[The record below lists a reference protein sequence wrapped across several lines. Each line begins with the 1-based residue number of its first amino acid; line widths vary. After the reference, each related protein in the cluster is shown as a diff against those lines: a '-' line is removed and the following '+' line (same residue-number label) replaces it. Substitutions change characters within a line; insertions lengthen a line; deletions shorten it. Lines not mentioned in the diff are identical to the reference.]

1 MNPILSGKLYL
12 TIISVIFNVFFVKG
26 FISLD
31 SIERVCKLHCDHLL
45 VKEKDTLYCDNGCQ
59 TEQCYVGCSQ
69 YEEAVTETPCST
81 VCSDLLV
88 KNDTDHI
95 SAGSTI
101 QTQKQ
106 SCVQGCN
113 FGLEEYHK
121 QFVPYSGL
129 ELPGPE
135 IVKDGITHNSVLLD
149 WAGETVLKQNP
160 VPSLVELFWANEE
173 ILQNITFILQ
183 KRVLETMTEWQS
195 HSDTELLPSGRVNVT
210 NLHPFVTYQFKFIFQ
225 ITTTHAVE
233 TNYSVSV
240 TTLPYG
246 APSSSPTITTL
257 HAPSSTTV
265 SVSWVAPVYTNGP
278 LISYRLSLLP
288 LDSQDHV
295 ISSDVTPEKMA
306 WIFGHLLPKT
316 QYEVRVS
323 AMNGEG
329 EGPEAVMTVTTPTSS
344 SLSEKQTPY
353 LVLGAENCVVKQSL
367 QVLTQ
372 DAKTIL
378 KRPKSILTMG
388 VGVHVERELVLVSDD
403 SGQVTLV
410 NIAGETVK
418 EDMYPML
425 GQPTAID
432 VDWLHNKA
440 YIVDGH
446 RIYQCTI
453 IVEDWNQCTVALDLV
468 PNPPHELKV
477 DPINGY
483 LYYTLSNKAGLYA
496 VPLVDF
502 SLSREPV
509 PQVVIPNA
517 IQTFF
522 IDYENLLLFYPNN
535 THNTVMSAY
544 LDGSGAT
551 DMRQGSVA
559 RPHFLNTES
568 IVFYDEKF
576 FWTNGSKVFS
586 EEFDAGNRT
595 YYHHSLAL
603 WEKHFTG
610 FNLYYPNS
618 QPVPVPLNAPGAVQV
633 LFTAYK
639 VIVEWEAPEKLVFQG
654 EGAFSQ
660 WKYDVSILQDDGS
673 RNEIQET
680 SQKMKF
686 VVTNL
691 EPDTVYQVKVRAKS
705 SSGAG
710 PWSPVFHGKTL
721 KAEFDTAKL
730 VVAVQHQHHFKT
742 WEIKEVGLDGELIDV
757 LFKTS
762 PIYPGVTDLA
772 WHEDK
777 LFWTTNEK
785 DLFVYLGEDDEQK
798 QLDFVR
804 DATCVA
810 FDWLGQRLYWSV
822 LRNGD
827 SQIRRADIYGD
838 TEEFVYQALARDMA
852 LDSVKGRL
860 YWVTGVSVETTFL
873 NGNDHLEY
881 FSLQPFSGKQVI
893 SLTIDHDHQK
903 LMWYV
908 KGFEDQSLYM
918 ADLFSN
924 HGNYDDVIKSVTLVG
939 KIQDIEKFSAIQYF
953 SHHLLW
959 VDEQMSLRVGNSQG
973 NYTAR
978 MSAIDAPVSVFTLK
992 HKSLHRYPENLNSS
1006 SIVVIPSVI
1015 RPDSITCIGLASRF
1029 NITWQPSTEVNHGH
1043 VTYKL
1048 SVKAEGI
1055 PDIKEVLYHP
1065 RFTVEGLAPYTP
1077 VTISVQA
1084 HTYWGSGP
1092 HTVTTVKS
1100 PMAAPSEPIS
1110 PKVYVTQ
1117 RKNAALSKLTLAA
1130 DFRWSEP
1137 TELNGILSQ
1146 QIVRYWQSDKPMHK
1160 STTSLPPSARHFILD
1175 DLQGNTTY
1183 FFEVECCTPA
1193 GCGPRSPTVN
1203 ATADAVNPVPKVL
1216 IATKD
1221 GIHIA
1226 EADNIQNTSIT
1237 MATKSVSAL
1246 SYLSQ
1251 DDKYYWIT
1259 SDKYLEQFPPVTG
1272 KRLLHLES
1280 EDHKMTLDWV
1290 SRTLYTVE
1298 SNLSSAAV
1306 ISYNLDEGK
1315 EYRLIER
1322 KTRIGDIVVDPYTS
1336 SLLWTEFNP
1345 ADRSWKITRTT
1356 TNNPSNLHDFF
1367 SRQRRRRNVHN
1378 ACNCPANEKVS
1389 SAVTVDLSADGHT
1402 EIMYVDRE
1410 SLSLKAA
1417 DMDACKCRTLLNTAS
1432 SDRKGLPADV
1442 MTVDHVYIY
1451 WYNSDSQRLYIMD
1464 KATGN
1469 LQHTSLE
1476 HVTDI
1481 QAYGAHLH
1489 PLPGSECL
1497 DTNPYTGKV
1506 DILTYT
1512 NTSVKVSLHETSW
1525 PDKCT
1530 NISHPAVEFTVYY
1543 RQLDDMKPNDDCK
1556 EDKHVC
1562 QTKSGYS
1569 RELSLDQ
1576 LEPYTYYIIQGA
1588 VSNYYSKYTVNSLG
1602 EATVVRTKP
1611 GVPSPIE
1618 NITAQAQSPDRITV
1632 WWPPPSQPN
1641 GPIDKIVYFV
1651 KWSTQ
1656 LEDGILHT
1664 TMTDAISYDSINP
1677 FNNGLFEVDLEKLSP
1692 EQTYS
1697 IQVISNQTEG
1707 NFVTE
1712 SVPVISTTYQAP
1724 DDLELLEVTN
1734 TSIQLTWR
1742 SPSDDSTRVVSIY
1755 YAEVKEKQQ
1764 LKFEMIDI
1772 PILTFNNTL
1781 YNETFTDLKPDTEY
1795 SFRLNI
1801 IYKSKSTYEVYH
1813 WPKEDSDLKY
1823 LFRTLT
1829 GIPGSPDSPD
1839 VQEFKEGEF
1848 EVSWPLPEDN
1858 GEIIEHYILQ
1868 YKYIDKDNWSDACN
1882 TSELRWVI
1890 DDSVLQRGY
1899 TYMFRVKAE
1908 NKNGWGPYSLNSS
1921 IFSYPSLEAESEDRT
1936 VIVVAIVVALIVVLI
1951 AMATI
1956 AICYSMCRKR
1966 REEKKKKKNQEF
1978 VAVARGPDLELAT
1991 LRELP
1996 MTHIQQNNTL
2006 YAMNIIPTDDEIA
2019 ALPHFRRDQLVLCK
2033 FLGSGAFGEVFEG
2046 IAKNIINES
2055 SGDTRCAV
2063 KTLRKSASDQEK
2075 EEFLKEALLMSNFH
2089 HEHILSLLG
2098 VCLDNDPQFIILEL
2112 MEGGDL
2118 LSFMR
2123 ACRLTSIQNQ
2133 SRAELSL
2140 TDLVKICVH
2149 VASGCKY
2156 LEDMHFVHRD
2166 LAARNCLV
2174 SSCDPNTMVVKIGD
2188 FGLARDIYKNDYYR
2202 KEGEG
2207 LLPVRWMSPESLVDG
2222 VFTTQSD
2229 IWAFGVLMWEV
2240 VTFGQQPYPARTNID
2255 VLHFVRSGGRLDR
2268 PESCPEDFYQLMC
2281 KCWNFEPEERPS
2293 FAFLLQ
2299 QLEKFHETCLSIS
2312 EYLVPICSSNR
2323 SLAAVAGYKYL
2334 TGRTRRLT
2342 STSSDGPEYSHI
2354 NHNGYGSHKSYGNIR
2369 RATSFDAPEPKDATR
2384 QIQTDAANYLEPK
2397 SNYVPSYIEFL
2408 PEERTINYMYNSEGE
2423 RIREKGAESVEL
2435 PKKGPN
2441 YVQTTVKENFHAQ
2454 GQEYIKYVNQKSS
2467 SVSDQENDSEV
2478 KRIFSH
2484 QKNSADSVIMKTVEN
2499 IPNTCRGSSRGTI
2512 SCSSVSCSD
2521 SVYPQ
2526 SVNSAYALV
2535 MQNGGP
2541 RTSNRKHRLDSTNS
2555 VMSFDSV
2562 QTEPV
2567 YNSFQRGKLYS
2578 SSSSKS
2584 NYSMSNIS
2592 ESTVEQL
2599 SPDTEP
2605 KKFWANTSID
2615 CANLVDRQ
2623 EAKTHVDYF
2632 NMATRSQVY
2641 PENVGSLSGYD
2652 IVHASLV

>member
-1 MNPILSGKLYL
+1 MNPTLCGKLFLTILS
-12 TIISVIFNVFFVKG
+12 VILNLLLVNG
-26 FISLD
+26 FIRLD
-31 SIERVCKLHCDHLL
+31 SIDRLCKLNCDHLL

-59 TEQCYVGCSQ
+59 TEQCYVGCSN
-69 YEEAVTETPCST
+69 YGEAISDTPCST
-81 VCSDLLV
+81 VCTDLYTET
-88 KNDTDHI
+88 NTEHI
-95 SAGSTI
+95 DSGSTV

-106 SCVQGCN
+106 SCVKGCN

-121 QFVPYSGL
+121 QFVTYSGL

-135 IVKDGITHNSVLLD
+135 IVRDGITHNSVLLD
-149 WAGETVLKQNP
+149 WAGESVLKQNTDP
-160 VPSLVELFWANEE
+160 TLAQLFWADEE
-173 ILQNITFILQ
+173 LLRNITFILQ
-183 KRVLETMTEWQS
+183 KRVLETETEWQS
-195 HSDTELLPSGRVNVT
+195 HSDMELMPSGRVNVT
-210 NLHPFVTYQFKFIFQ
+210 SLHPFVTYQFKFIFQ

-233 TNYSVSV
+233 TNYSVPV

-246 APSSSPTITTL
+246 VPSGSPRITSL
-257 HAPSSTTV
+257 HAPSSSTV
-265 SVSWVAPVYTNGP
+265 SVSWVPPVYSNGP
-278 LISYRLSLLP
+278 LINYRLSLYP
-288 LDSQDHV
+288 LDSEDHV
-295 ISSDVTPEKMA
+295 ISSDVTPEKTS
-306 WIFGHLLPKT
+306 WIFGHLST
-316 QYEVRVS
+316 NSRYEVRVS

-329 EGPEAVMTVTTPTSS
+329 EGPAAVMTVKTPMSS
-344 SLSEKQTPY
+344 SLKEKQTPY
-353 LVLGAENCVVKQSL
+353 LILGAENCVVKQNL
-367 QVLTQ
+367 EVLAQ
-372 DAKTIL
+372 DAKTVL

-388 VGVHVERELVLVSDD
+388 VGVHVKRELVLVSDD

-410 NIAGETVK
+410 NIDGETLK

-440 YIVDGH
+440 YVIDGH

-453 IVEDWNQCTVALDLV
+453 IIDDWNQCIVALDLV

-483 LYYTLSNKAGLYA
+483 LYYTLSNKAGLYS
-496 VPLVDF
+496 VPLIDF
-502 SLSREPV
+502 SQRSEPD
-509 PQVVIPNA
+509 PTLVIPVEL
-517 IQTFF
+517 QTFF

-544 LDGSGAT
+544 LDGTGVT

-559 RPHFLNTES
+559 RPHFLKTES
-568 IVFYDEKF
+568 IVYYDEKF

-586 EEFDAGNRT
+586 EAFDLGNRT
-595 YYHHSLAL
+595 YYHHSLAF

-618 QPVPVPLNAPGAVQV
+618 QPVPVPLNAPGDVQV

-639 VIVEWEAPEKLVFQG
+639 AIVEWTAPEKLIFQG
-654 EGAFSQ
+654 EGAYSQ
-660 WKYDVSILQDDGS
+660 WLYDVSILQDDGS
-673 RNEIQET
+673 KNEIQET
-680 SQKMKF
+680 SQKKKF
-686 VVTNL
+686 VVSNL
-691 EPDTVYQVKVRAKS
+691 EPDTIFQVKVRAKS

-710 PWSPVFHGKTL
+710 PWSTVFHGRTL
-721 KAEFDTAKL
+721 KAEFDTASL

-742 WEIKEVGLDGELIDV
+742 WEIKEVGLDGEVINV
-757 LFKTS
+757 LFQTS

-777 LFWTTNEK
+777 LFWTTNDK
-785 DLFVYLGEDDEQK
+785 DMFVYLGDEDEQK
-798 QLDFVR
+798 QLDFIQ

-838 TEEFVYQALARDMA
+838 TEEFVYQALARDMT

-860 YWVTGVSVETTFL
+860 YWVTEVSVETTFL

-881 FSLQPFSGKQVI
+881 FSLQPFSGRQVI

-918 ADLFSN
+918 ADLYSN
-924 HGNYDDVIKSVTLVG
+924 HGNYDDLIKSVSIVG
-939 KIQDIEKFSAIQYF
+939 KLQDIERFSAIQYY
-953 SHHLLW
+953 SHHLMW
-959 VDEQMSLRVGNSQG
+959 VDEQLSLRVGDSQG
-973 NYTAR
+973 NFTASI
-978 MSAIDAPVSVFTLK
+978 SAINAPVSVFTLK
-992 HKSLHRYPENLNSS
+992 HKSLHRYPESLDSS
-1006 SIVVIPSVI
+1006 SIIVIPSAI
-1015 RPDSITCIGLASRF
+1015 RADSITCIGLASKF
-1029 NITWQPSTEVNHGH
+1029 NVTWQPSNEVNHGH

-1048 SVKAEGI
+1048 SVKAKGI
-1055 PDIKEVLYHP
+1055 PDIKEVVSHP
-1065 RFTVEGLAPYTP
+1065 WFTVQGLAPYTP
-1077 VTISVQA
+1077 ISISVQA

-1092 HTVTTVKS
+1092 QTVTTVKS

-1137 TELNGILSQ
+1137 AQLNGVLSK
-1146 QIVRYWQSDKPMHK
+1146 QIVWYWQSDKPSMK
-1160 STTSLPPSARHFILD
+1160 STTPLPQSARHFILD
-1175 DLQGNTTY
+1175 DLKGNVTY
-1183 FFEVECCTPA
+1183 FFQVECCTPA
-1193 GCGPRSPTVN
+1193 GCGPKSQTVS

-1221 GIHIA
+1221 DVRMA
-1226 EADNIQNTSIT
+1226 EADNVQNTSVI
-1237 MATKSVSAL
+1237 MARKSVVAL

-1259 SDKYLEQFPPVTG
+1259 RDKYLEQFPPVTG
-1272 KRLLHLES
+1272 KKLLHLDGG
-1280 EDHKMTLDWV
+1280 DHKMCLDWV
-1290 SRTLYTVE
+1290 SRTVYAVD
-1298 SNLSSAAV
+1298 SNMSSAAV

-1315 EYRLIER
+1315 QYRLIER
-1322 KTRIGDIVVDPYTS
+1322 KSKVGDIAVDPYTS
-1336 SLLWTEFNP
+1336 SLLWTEYN
-1345 ADRSWKITRTT
+1345 AGESSWKIIRTT
-1356 TNNPSNLHDFF
+1356 TNDPSNLHEFF
-1367 SRQRRRRNVHN
+1367 NHPRHKRNVDN
-1378 ACNCPANEKVS
+1378 ACNCPAKQRLA

-1402 EIMYVDRE
+1402 EILYVDITSM
-1410 SLSLKAA
+1410 SLMAS
-1417 DMDACKCRTLLNTAS
+1417 DMEACTCRTFLTTTP
-1432 SDRKGLPADV
+1432 SDRKGLPADI

-1451 WYNSDSQRLYIMD
+1451 WYHTSSQILYVMD

-1469 LQHTSLE
+1469 LQQTALP

-1497 DTNPYTGKV
+1497 DTNPYKGEV
-1506 DILTYT
+1506 GIVMYT
-1512 NTSVKVSLHETSW
+1512 NTSIKVNLSETTW
-1525 PDKCT
+1525 PVKCT
-1530 NISHPAVEFTVYY
+1530 NISHPAVRYTVYY
-1543 RQLDDMKPNDDCK
+1543 RQLDDMKPNDDCQ
-1556 EDKHVC
+1556 EDKSVC
-1562 QTKSGYS
+1562 QSKSGYS

-1588 VSNYYSKYTVNSLG
+1588 VSNYYSKYTINSLG
-1602 EATVVRTKP
+1602 NATEVRTKP
-1611 GVPSPIE
+1611 GVPSPVE
-1618 NITAQAQSPDRITV
+1618 NITAQAQSPDRIKV
-1632 WWPPPSQPN
+1632 WWPPPEQPN
-1641 GPIDKIVYFV
+1641 GPVDKIVYFV

-1664 TMTDAISYDSINP
+1664 TMTDAITFDSINP
-1677 FNNGLFEVDLEKLSP
+1677 FNNRLFEVDLEKLSA

-1707 NFVTE
+1707 NFITE
-1712 SVPVISTTYQAP
+1712 SVPVICSTYQAP
-1724 DDLELLEVTN
+1724 NDLECLEVTN
-1734 TSIQLTWR
+1734 TSIQLAWT

-1755 YAEVKEKQQ
+1755 YAEVKDKKL
-1764 LKFEMIDI
+1764 LKFEMIDL
-1772 PILTFNNTL
+1772 PIRTFNNTM
-1781 YNETFTDLKPDTEY
+1781 YNETFADLKPDTEY
-1795 SFRLNI
+1795 SFRLSI
-1801 IYKSKSTYEVYH
+1801 IYKSYSVYEVYH

-1823 LFRTLT
+1823 VFRTLT
-1829 GIPGSPDSPD
+1829 GIPDSPASPE
-1839 VQEFKEGEF
+1839 VQEFKGEF
-1848 EVSWPLPEDN
+1848 EVSWPHPEDN
-1858 GEIIEHYILQ
+1858 GETIMHYLLQ
-1868 YKYIDKDNWSDACN
+1868 YKYIDKDNWSVACN

-1890 DDSVLQRGY
+1890 DDNVLQRGY
-1899 TYMFRVKAE
+1899 TYMFRVKAK
-1908 NKNGWGPYSLNSS
+1908 NKNGWGPYSLNSTM
-1921 IFSYPSLEAESEDRT
+1921 FSYPILEAESEDRT
-1936 VIVVAIVVALIVVLI
+1936 IIVVAVVVAFVVVVI
-1951 AMATI
+1951 AMATV

-2006 YAMNIIPTDDEIA
+2006 YAMNLIPTDDEIA

-2133 SRAELSL
+2133 SRAELSM

-2255 VLHFVRSGGRLDR
+2255 VLHFVRSAGRLDR

-2281 KCWNFEPEERPS
+2281 KCWSFEPEDRPS

-2299 QLEKFHETCLSIS
+2299 KLEKFHETCLSIS

-2334 TGRTRRLT
+2334 SRRTRRLT

-2354 NHNGYGSHKSYGNIR
+2354 NHTGYGTHKSYGNIR
-2369 RATSFDAPEPKDATR
+2369 RATSFDSPEPKDATE
-2384 QIQTDAANYLEPK
+2384 QVQTDSANYLEPK

-2408 PEERTINYMYNSEGE
+2408 PEERTVNYMYNSEGN
-2423 RIREKGAESVEL
+2423 RIREKGAESIDIT
-2435 PKKGPN
+2435 KKVPN

-2454 GQEYIKYVNQKSS
+2454 GQDYIKYVNQKSS
-2467 SVSDQENDSEV
+2467 SISDQENDSEV
-2478 KRIFSH
+2478 KKIFSH

-2499 IPNTCRGSSRGTI
+2499 IPNSCRSSSRGTI
-2512 SCSSVSCSD
+2512 STSSVSCSD

-2526 SVNSAYALV
+2526 NVNSAYALV

-2541 RTSNRKHRLDSTNS
+2541 RTNGKKRRLDSTNS

-2567 YNSFQRGKLYS
+2567 YSSFQRGKLYS

-2592 ESTVEQL
+2592 ETTVEQL

-2605 KKFWANTSID
+2605 KKFWANTSVD

-2632 NMATRSQVY
+2632 NMAVRNQVY
-2641 PENVGSLSGYD
+2641 PENIGTLSGYD